1 MEITIRGARMHNLK
15 NIDVRIPKKKLTV
28 ITGLSGSGKSSLAF
42 DTLYAEGQRRYV
54 ESLSS
59 YARQFLGRLDKPDVD
74 SIHGLSPA
82 IAIEQKTSSG
92 GPRSTVGTR
101 TEVHDYFRMLY
112 ARIGKT
118 YSPISGKE
126 VKRDKPEDVL
136 EKILSKKSDTRFMI
150 VAPLIDKENRN
161 KTKQLELLL
170 QQGFSRILVNSKATL
185 IDELIA
191 VKTEKELQD
200 HKLQIVIDRMTVSN
214 AREESSRIL
223 DSLETAFFEGNGN
236 CSVVFDDEEVE
247 FNNRFER
254 DGVIFHEPSPDL
266 FSFNSPVGAC
276 PTCEGY
282 GSTLG
287 IDPDKVIPDSSLS
300 IYNDAIAPWR
310 SERMEKWKTKLI
322 MGAAEADVNIHAPW
336 HELSETEK
344 EKIWTGTKN
353 FKGINQ
359 FFQYVEKKGYKIQYR
374 VMLSRYRGRTSCP
387 ECKGARIRKETSYVL
402 VAGITLSEI
411 LVWPIDKV
419 LEHIQSLELGKNDS
433 IIAKRVICEI
443 TERLVCL
450 TDLGLGYLT
459 LLRGS
464 STLSGGE
471 SQRISLSTCL
481 GSALVGST
489 YVLDEPSIGL
499 HPQDTHRLISVLYGL
514 RDKGNTVVV
523 VEHDDE
529 IMAAA
534 DNLID
539 MGPQAGSFGGE
550 VVFSGNHAK
559 LKKLP
564 ANHNSLTAA
573 YLTGRLEIAT
583 PKVRRKSNDAIVI
596 KGARANNLQGFNAV
610 FPLRCL
616 VAVTGVSGSGKSTLV
631 SELLVPAVKAK
642 ISDLP
647 PFAQGLDGI
656 EGNSGTISSLEFI
669 DQNPIGKSSR
679 SCPVTYVKAFDE
691 IRSLLSGTTQA
702 KARGLKPS
710 HFSFN
715 VAGGR
720 CETCEGEGVITVGM
734 QFMADLKLKCENCGG
749 KRYTDEI
756 LEITWRGKNINEILS
771 MTVEDA
777 LLFFAPLEEK
787 VASSVEKRLI
797 TKLQPLFDVGLGY
810 ITLGQGSN
818 TLSGGE
824 AGRIKLATFLSRG
837 DKQGHTLFVFDE
849 PTTGLHVHDVA
860 KLLESFERL
869 INKGHSIIVVE
880 HQLDVINTADFV
892 LDLGPGG
899 GVDGGELIF
908 SGTPEEMVKCK
919 RSITG
924 KHLGKKTAL

>member
-1 MEITIRGARMHNLK
+1 MAITIRGARMHNLK
-15 NIDVRIPKKKLTV
+15 NIDVCIPKKKLTV

-74 SIHGLSPA
+74 FIHGLSPA
-82 IAIEQKTSSG
+82 IAIEQKSSSG

-101 TEVHDYFRMLY
+101 TEVHDYLRMLY
-112 ARIGKT
+112 ARVGKT
-118 YSPISGKE
+118 YSPISGEE

-136 EKILSKKSDTRFMI
+136 GKIQNKPDDSRFMI
-150 VAPLIDKENRN
+150 VSPLIVKENRSRI
-161 KTKQLELLL
+161 KQLELLL
-170 QQGFSRILVNSKATL
+170 QQGFSRILVNTKSAQ
-185 IDELIA
+185 IDELISI
-191 VKTEKELQD
+191 KTEKELQD
-200 HKLQIVIDRMTVSN
+200 NKLQIVIDRMTVSQ
-214 AREESSRIL
+214 AVQESSRIL
-223 DSLETAFFEGNGN
+223 DSLETAFFEGNGT

-254 DGVIFHEPSPDL
+254 DGIIFHETSPEL

-287 IDPDKVIPDSSLS
+287 IDPNKVIPDSSLS

-310 SERMEKWKTKLI
+310 SERMKKWKEQLI
-322 MGAAEADVNIHAPW
+322 MGAAKEDVNIHASW
-336 HELSETEK
+336 HELNEVEK
-344 EKIWTGTKN
+344 ETVWSGTKN
-353 FKGINQ
+353 FKGLNQ
-359 FFQYVEKKGYKIQYR
+359 FFKYVEKKGYKIQYR

-402 VAGITLSEI
+402 VAGVTLSEI

-419 LEHIQSLELGKNDS
+419 LEHIQSLKLEKHDS
-433 IIAKRVICEI
+433 VIAKRIICEI
-443 TERLVCL
+443 TERLMCL

-499 HPQDTHRLISVLYGL
+499 HPQDTHRLIAVLYSL

-523 VEHDDE
+523 VEHDDD

-539 MGPQAGSFGGE
+539 MGPHAGSFGGE
-550 VVFSGNHAK
+550 VVFSGNHSK
-559 LKKLP
+559 LKNLP
-564 ANHNSLTAA
+564 AHHNSLTAA
-573 YLTGRLEIAT
+573 YLTGRLEITA
-583 PKVRRKSNDAIVI
+583 PKVRRTSNDAII
-596 KGARANNLQGFNAV
+596 INGARKNNLQGFNAE
-610 FPLRCL
+610 FPLHCL

-631 SELLVPAVKAK
+631 SDILVPAIQAE
-642 ISDLP
+642 ISELT
-647 PFAQGLDGI
+647 PFSVGLDSI
-656 EGNSGTISSLEFI
+656 EGDMSSISSLEFI

-715 VAGGR
+715 VSGGR

-749 KRYTDEI
+749 KRYNDEI
-756 LEITWRGKNINEILS
+756 LEISWRGKNIHEILS

-777 LLFFAPLEEK
+777 LLFFSPLEGK
-787 VASSVEKRLI
+787 SSSTEKRLI
-797 TKLQPLFDVGLGY
+797 TKIQPLFDVGLGY

-860 KLLESFERL
+860 KLLESFDRL
-869 INKGHSIIVVE
+869 IKNGHSIIVVE
-880 HQLDVINTADFV
+880 HQLDVINTSDYV
-892 LDLGPGG
+892 IDLGPGG
-899 GVDGGELIF
+899 GEDGGKLIF
-908 SGTPEEMVKCK
+908 SGTPENLVKCK

-924 KHLGKKTAL
+924 KHLSKKSAL